1 MTRPGWCAHSGGIS
15 DVLSPPRCSQDAG
28 WAKLISDMFSTK
40 KEILP
45 LKISE
50 DCLYLNIYSP
60 ADLTKS
66 SQLPVSAGTITPDF
80 KFEHLDLL
88 WA

>member
-1 MTRPGWCAHSGGIS
+1 
-15 DVLSPPRCSQDAG
+15 
-28 WAKLISDMFSTK
+28 MFSTE

-80 KFEHLDLL
+80 KFEHLDIL